1 MGVHCVGPKPKKRR
15 GSNYVPHTSTMTAI
29 ELFKHEKPSDL
40 LAKAV
45 TLRES
50 ATGAMRLGLLPAKS
64 KDGQSL
70 AKISGLTG
78 QALKRW
84 KRDRQAEFK
93 VTMSREFAGLSA
105 DPQYLGRSVTVS
117 KSGVMGFFLE
127 PSGVSAEEAA
137 KLAEAEDK
145 SKALE
150 AENEALKAKLAA
162 LEAKNA

>member
-1 MGVHCVGPKPKKRR
+1 
-15 GSNYVPHTSTMTAI
+15 MTAI

-64 KDGQSL
+64 KTGPDLRQASG
-70 AKISGLTG
+70 GLTG

-84 KRDRQAEFK
+84 KRERQAEFS

-105 DPQYLGRSVTVS
+105 GQQYLGRSVTVS
-117 KSGVMGFFLE
+117 KSGVIGFFLE

-137 KLAEAEDK
+137 KLAEAEERAK
-145 SKALE
+145 SIE
-150 AENEALKAKLAA
+150 AENEALKAELAA
-162 LEAKNA
+162 LKAKNA

>member
-1 MGVHCVGPKPKKRR
+1 
-15 GSNYVPHTSTMTAI
+15 MTAI

-45 TLRES
+45 TLRSS

-64 KDGQSL
+64 KDGPDLRQASG
-70 AKISGLTG
+70 GLTG

-84 KRDRQAEFK
+84 KRERQAEFK

-117 KSGVMGFFLE
+117 KSGVLGFFLE
-127 PSGVSAEEAA
+127 PSGVSPEEAA
-137 KLAEAEDK
+137 KIAEAEDRAK
-145 SKALE
+145 TIE
-150 AENEALKAKLAA
+150 AENESLKAELAR
-162 LEAKNA
+162 LKTLLP